1 MWLHSSNSKFF
12 ESTVQSRSVLSSS
25 CRHWGCLIERIPC
38 NLSVDQCPVGGTPA
52 QMTTLWGCGCL
63 AYPHISSTF
72 AVRPGDHSTTRFH
85 LSWLSI
91 GGMIFGVCAQLAEV
105 LVSVNRA
112 GKHVFAEQVSHSK
125 GSAYYAPYPTVV
137 RVLKSIFLMRL
148 SSSLLS
154 PNSCLRGMHT

>member
-25 CRHWGCLIERIPC
+25 CRYWGCLIERIPC

-112 GKHVFAEQVSHSK
+112 GKQTCLCGASVPFERL
-125 GSAYYAPYPTVV
+125 G
-137 RVLKSIFLMRL
+137 VLRTLPNRC
-148 SSSLLS
+148 SSLEVTFLDA
-154 PNSCLRGMHT
+154 T